1 MACAPPGGGEVTSRT
16 AVTLAGIALVVAGLA
31 WHRSARRVEP
41 QDPPAVAAA
50 PLPQVLDFGRD
61 T

>member
-1 MACAPPGGGEVTSRT
+1 MTTRT
-16 AVTLAGIALVVAGLA
+16 AVSLAGIALVVAGLA